1 MTVPFLSR
9 VALRRDMPV
18 QAFARLLVPEGQA
31 QQHGAAHHLLWA
43 LFGDIPDRDRDFL
56 WRQVE
61 PGRYMVLSARP
72 PVDTHGL
79 FAIESRPFVPALREG
94 DRLRFLLRAN
104 ATIDRKVPGKTR
116 GQRHDVVMDALHHL
130 PREQRAPARGDAV
143 AEAAAAWLK
152 RQGARA
158 GFMPEASVEV
168 EAYDV
173 LRIARP
179 GGARAS
185 FGIVDLTGDLTVTEP
200 ADFVTILSRGFGR
213 ARAFGCGLMLIRRA
227 G

>member
-1 MTVPFLSR
+1 MMTPILSR
-9 VALRRDMPV
+9 VALRRDAPV

-43 LFGDIPDRDRDFL
+43 LFGDTPDRDRDFL

-72 PVDTHGL
+72 PMDTHGL
-79 FAIESRPFVPALREG
+79 FAIESRPFAPVLHEG

-104 ATIDRKVPGKTR
+104 ATVDRKMPGKTR
-116 GQRHDVVMDALHHL
+116 SQRHDVVMDALHHL
-130 PREQRAPARGDAV
+130 PRDKRAPARVDAV
-143 AEAAAAWLK
+143 ASAAAAWLE
-152 RQGARA
+152 RQGARS
-158 GFMPEASVEV
+158 GFVPEAPVTV

-173 LRIARP
+173 LRIARA
-179 GGARAS
+179 GAPRVS
-185 FGIVDLTGDLTVTEP
+185 FGVVDLTGDLMVAAP
-200 ADFVTILSRGFGR
+200 ADFVATLLRGFGR

>member
-1 MTVPFLSR
+1 MSPFLSR
-9 VALRRDMPV
+9 VALRRDAPV

-31 QQHGAAHHLLWA
+31 LQHGAAHHLLWA
-43 LFGDIPDRDRDFL
+43 LFGDRPDRDRDFL

-79 FAIESRPFVPALREG
+79 FTIESRPFAPVLREG

-104 ATIDRKVPGKTR
+104 ATVDRKMPGKTR
-116 GQRHDVVMDALHHL
+116 SQRHDVVMDVLHHL
-130 PREQRAPARGDAV
+130 PRDQRASARADAV
-143 AEAAAAWLK
+143 AGAAAAWLE
-152 RQGARA
+152 RQGSRA
-158 GFMPEASVEV
+158 GFVPAVPVEV
-168 EAYDV
+168 GAYDV

-185 FGIVDLTGDLTVTEP
+185 FGVIDLTGDLTVREP
-200 ADFVTILSRGFGR
+200 AEFVATLSRGFGR
-213 ARAFGCGLMLIRRA
+213 ARTFGCGLMLIRRT